1 MNILDAFPASWRV
14 DVTVTGPVHRDI
26 DGYAT
31 APGPPVTVAGC
42 LIAPGAS
49 AAPGM
54 TATDTSEATEDV
66 ATVYAPVGAP
76 IRFRDTV
83 TVPAGHPM
91 AGDWLVDSR
100 PAHWPLGV
108 VATMTRR

>member
-1 MNILDAFPASWRV
+1 MVASGGRSSSGLVMRRPWWR
-14 DVTVTGPVHRDI
+14 R
-26 DGYAT
+26 
-31 APGPPVTVAGC
+31 AGS
-42 LIAPGAS
+42 AMMAS